1 MSNKPYIELTKQP
14 YEYTATGWKSLETRA
29 RNQGK
34 PLKTL
39 GGALLDPSPIETP
52 EQVVNDDAG
61 RNRDARKIAQS
72 LNISGLTSMAPSL
85 HHSNVGGNPGF
96 FGMQKPYITIINKQP
111 IGTEDLDKYIGFPLE
126 AKKSLSQVTGYTEV
140 SHIHI
145 PDDVSN
151 SLLTVEEQEIRS
163 LLSGG
168 VIF

>member
-1 MSNKPYIELTKQP
+1 MSSKTYIELSKQP
-14 YEYTATGWKSLETRA
+14 YEYTAAGWKSLETRA

-34 PLKTL
+34 QLKTL
-39 GGALLDPSPIETP
+39 GGTLLDPSPVEKP
-52 EQVVNDDAG
+52 EQAANKDAG
-61 RNRDARKIAQS
+61 RTRDARKIAQS
-72 LNISGLTSMAPSL
+72 LNISGLTNMAPSL

-96 FGMQKPYITIINKQP
+96 FAMQKPYITIINKQP

-126 AKKSLSQVTGYTEV
+126 AKRNLSQVTGYTEV
-140 SHIHI
+140 SHIHL

-151 SLLTVEEQEIRS
+151 TLLTVEEQEIRS